1 MESPPLQSAKDQL
14 IERVSRAE
22 TQLSNLLE
30 IEKRQ
35 NSLLSAELR
44 EKDVLFREMK
54 REMRELTEKFGLT
67 HSQSSNNLIDQL
79 QIVITK
85 LQKVLEEKGVLIV
98 SIGLIVLSV
107 FPQSILLP
115 IIRARSSSWKIAY
128 NGKRRVSNRQWSY
141 YRGTQ
146 LVLYSLALHQR
157 ETNDTV
163 FPFRHKTRCQV
174 MQQQLEKA
182 QEERERFMVSELQ
195 VMVCSI
201 E

>member
-1 MESPPLQSAKDQL
+1 M
-14 IERVSRAE
+14 
-22 TQLSNLLE
+22 
-30 IEKRQ
+30 
-35 NSLLSAELR
+35 
-44 EKDVLFREMK
+44 
-54 REMRELTEKFGLT
+54 
-67 HSQSSNNLIDQL
+67 
-79 QIVITK
+79 
-85 LQKVLEEKGVLIV
+85 
-98 SIGLIVLSV
+98 LSV

-201 E
+201 DKSSGKDELEQQCFKVCKYGLLHLLNAVTTVEGDQTAAV